1 MYIIAFVWGIGTGS
15 LDTGGNVQMLD
26 IWTGRDSGPYM
37 HALSFVWSVG
47 AVLAPLVAMPFLKN
61 VPEEMLHP
69 SSINNT
75 STSFVQPD
83 LNEATKSNGTA
94 QDIGDDIWTVKT
106 LFPLVG
112 LATGLV
118 AVLFIYYFLRD
129 AMKRS
134 GQADI
139 AHQISER
146 ESLAE
151 SPVLLPANRV
161 LIEATVVALLA
172 LLFFLYVGLEAGLAI
187 KSHPKKPT
195 QKNPPKKPQKKA
207 PKKPTKNVFFWVF
220 WGFLTFFI
228 FYENNTNFSL

>member
-1 MYIIAFVWGIGTGS
+1 VCTCLLPYSSSLLGMYSIAFVWGIGTGS

-61 VPEEMLHP
+61 VPEELLHP

-75 STSFVQPD
+75 STSFVPPSW
-83 LNEATKSNGTA
+83 NETTKSNGTA
-94 QDIGDDIWTVKT
+94 QDIRDDIWSVKT

-112 LATGLV
+112 LVTGLV
-118 AVLFIYYFLRD
+118 ACLFIYYFLRD
-129 AMKRS
+129 AMKRR

-139 AHQISER
+139 AQISESVAK

-151 SPVLLPANRV
+151 SPPANRA

-187 KSHPKKPT
+187 KNPPKKT
-195 QKNPPKKPQKKA
+195 HPKKPQKTHL
-207 PKKPTKNVFFWVF
+207 KKPTKNVFL
-220 WGFLTFFI
+220 GF
-228 FYENNTNFSL
+228 

>member
-1 MYIIAFVWGIGTGS
+1 VCTCLLPYSSSLLGMYSIAFVWGIGTGS

-75 STSFVQPD
+75 SMSFVQPD
-83 LNEATKSNGTA
+83 FNETTKSNSTA
-94 QDIGDDIWTVKT
+94 QGIGDDIWSVKT

-112 LATGLV
+112 LVTGLV

-129 AMKRS
+129 AMKRR

-139 AHQISER
+139 AQISESVAK

-151 SPVLLPANRV
+151 SPPVLLPANRA

-187 KSHPKKPT
+187 K
-195 QKNPPKKPQKKA
+195 NPPKKTHL
-207 PKKPTKNVFFWVF
+207 KKPLKMFFWVF
-220 WGFLTFFI
+220 
-228 FYENNTNFSL
+228 

>member
-69 SSINNT
+69 GSVNNT
-75 STSFVQPD
+75 STPFVKPS
-83 LNEATKSNGTA
+83 LNETTKSNGTA
-94 QDIGDDIWTVKT
+94 QDIVDDIWTVKT

-112 LATGLV
+112 LVTGLV

-129 AMKRS
+129 AMKRRRN
-134 GQADI
+134 ADN
-139 AHQISER
+139 AQISESVAR

-151 SPVLLPANRV
+151 SPPILLPANRA

-187 KSHPKKPT
+187 K
-195 QKNPPKKPQKKA
+195 NPPKKTK
-207 PKKPTKNVFFWVF
+207 KKPLKIFFL
-220 WGFLTFFI
+220 GFFNFFHF
-228 FYENNTNFSL
+228 FYENNTNFSF

>member
-1 MYIIAFVWGIGTGS
+1 MYSIAFVWGIGTGS

-61 VPEEMLHP
+61 VPEELLHP
-69 SSINNT
+69 SSINT
-75 STSFVQPD
+75 STSFVQPGW
-83 LNEATKSNGTA
+83 NETTKSNGTA
-94 QDIGDDIWTVKT
+94 QDIGDDIWSVKT

-112 LATGLV
+112 LVTGLV

-129 AMKRS
+129 AMKRR
-134 GQADI
+134 GNADD
-139 AHQISER
+139 AEVSRSVAR

-151 SPVLLPANRV
+151 SPILLPANRA

-187 KSHPKKPT
+187 KNPPKNPT
-195 QKNPPKKPQKKA
+195 QKNP
-207 PKKPTKNVFFWVF
+207 
-220 WGFLTFFI
+220 
-228 FYENNTNFSL
+228 

>member
-1 MYIIAFVWGIGTGS
+1 MYSIAFVWGIGTGS

-75 STSFVQPD
+75 SMSFVQPD
-83 LNEATKSNGTA
+83 WNETTKSNSTEE
-94 QDIGDDIWTVKT
+94 IGDDIWSVKT

-112 LATGLV
+112 LVTGLV
-118 AVLFIYYFLRD
+118 AGLFIYYFLRD
-129 AMKRS
+129 AMKRR

-139 AHQISER
+139 AQISESVAK

-151 SPVLLPANRV
+151 SPPVLLPANRA

-187 KSHPKKPT
+187 K
-195 QKNPPKKPQKKA
+195 NPPKKTHL
-207 PKKPTKNVFFWVF
+207 KKPLKMFFWVF
-220 WGFLTFFI
+220 
-228 FYENNTNFSL
+228 